1 MTKYVETLTAFLS
14 LHPYVAYAAVFLAAL
29 SEAVPIAG
37 IIIPGSVIIIGL
49 SALIPIG
56 VIDFWSTAFFA
67 VIGAIIGDGLSYWL
81 GRRYQRTILLLW
93 PFSHYKSLEARSEAF
108 FQMHGAKSVFFG
120 RFVPALRPFV
130 PLFAGILRMEP
141 VKFYAYNVLSA
152 LVWAPAHILPGMLL
166 GASLAMAG
174 AVVGRLATIFLLL
187 LVMLSSAVWLSRYV
201 LNNGMH
207 WLENAEDRAR
217 IWSQRSST
225 WPQRL
230 AGNILKVVNRKH
242 RATMLAVTIFAAS
255 LWLFLGVLEDVVS
268 GDPLVKVDRG
278 VLELVQ
284 NFRTPLADSF
294 FIAVTEIG
302 DSFVVIAVA
311 GALLIWL
318 LGRRAWRT
326 AIYWL
331 IAVSLSS
338 FINTLI
344 KATVYRSRP
353 TEGLYVGWSD
363 LSFPSGHATVNTTMY
378 MFLAFLVARELAPSR
393 RFLVVAV
400 SASLIVL
407 IAFSRVYLGAHW
419 FSDAIAGVAFGAAWC
434 MLVILAYMQH
444 RPEPLRPVGLLVT
457 AAIALLIFGAV
468 HIGVNHAA
476 NTEHYAVRQISRTT
490 LAAADWQRD
499 GWNQLPVFRTDIVG
513 ESEEPLSIQWAGNI
527 KAIKE
532 QLMRSGWQEAKPWS
546 SAGILTTLVPEPRVI
561 DIPVVPKLE
570 DGRFPA
576 LALTM
581 VAPNNNRYVL
591 RLWSTSVAI
600 DRLNSKILP
609 LFVGSVTTE
618 KTERFLWLATF
629 PQTLPNAVLQSDQF
643 QTLIPS
649 GIHVRRTLATS
660 TPLWN
665 GEVTLIVEPN
675 DQAIMP

>member
-1 MTKYVETLTAFLS
+1 
-14 LHPYVAYAAVFLAAL
+14 
-29 SEAVPIAG
+29 
-37 IIIPGSVIIIGL
+37 
-49 SALIPIG
+49 
-56 VIDFWSTAFFA
+56 
-67 VIGAIIGDGLSYWL
+67 
-81 GRRYQRTILLLW
+81 
-93 PFSHYKSLEARSEAF
+93 
-108 FQMHGAKSVFFG
+108 
-120 RFVPALRPFV
+120 
-130 PLFAGILRMEP
+130 
-141 VKFYAYNVLSA
+141 
-152 LVWAPAHILPGMLL
+152 
-166 GASLAMAG
+166 
-174 AVVGRLATIFLLL
+174 
-187 LVMLSSAVWLSRYV
+187 MLSSAVWLSRYA
-201 LNNGMH
+201 LNNGMR
-207 WLENAEDRAR
+207 WLETVEDRAR
-217 IWSQRSST
+217 NWSQQRST
-225 WPQRL
+225 WSQRL
-230 AGNILKVVNRKH
+230 AGNILKVVNREH
-242 RATMLAVTIFAAS
+242 RATMLGVSILAAS

-268 GDPLVKVDRG
+268 GDPLVKVDSG
-278 VLELVQ
+278 VLELIQ

-294 FIAVTEIG
+294 FVAATEIG

-318 LGRRAWRT
+318 LVRRAWRT

-353 TEGLYVGWSD
+353 IEGLYVGWSD

-407 IAFSRVYLGAHW
+407 VAFSRVYLGAHW

-476 NTEHYAVRQISRTT
+476 NTEHYAARQISRTT

-527 KAIKE
+527 EAIKE

-581 VAPNNNRYVL
+581 VAPDNNRYVL